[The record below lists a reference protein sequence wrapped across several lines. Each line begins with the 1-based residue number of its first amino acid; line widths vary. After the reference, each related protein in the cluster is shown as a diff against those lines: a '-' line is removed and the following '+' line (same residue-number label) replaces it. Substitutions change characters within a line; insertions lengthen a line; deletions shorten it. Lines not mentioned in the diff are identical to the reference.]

1 MIRYKKIHQSVITAL
16 LFCMLQLFGTG
27 AHAQAP
33 VAPAQKDSTILG
45 RELPK
50 ARARRD
56 RSPDAEKESLAKDS
70 LIKVLKPIRTTV
82 LDSISFD
89 STSIAKAQIA
99 DSLDIINRKGL
110 KKIEQP
116 AAVTLKDSLSAIPGI
131 NKEMFM
137 PNPGKATWLAVVFP
151 GGGQIYNR
159 KYWKLP
165 IIYGGFAGCAYALSW
180 NNKMYKDY
188 SQAYLDIMDKNPNTK
203 SYEDLLPPNASYNVE
218 QLTNTLKRRKDMFR
232 RYRDLSIFAFIGVYV
247 ISIIDAY
254 VDAELSNFDITPDLS
269 MRLEPAVLS
278 DQFNSGRKSVG
289 MQCVLRF

>member
-1 MIRYKKIHQSVITAL
+1 MIRNKKRYRLTVTVLLLCILQAAGFSVYAQVSVI
-16 LFCMLQLFGTG
+16 
-27 AHAQAP
+27 
-33 VAPAQKDSTILG
+33 PASKDSTVV
-45 RELPK
+45 RKELPK
-50 ARARRD
+50 ARARRH
-56 RSPDAEKESLAKDS
+56 RVQVVKKDS
-70 LIKVLKPIRTTV
+70 LTNDTAKVIKAAETIAP
-82 LDSISFD
+82 D
-89 STSIAKAQIA
+89 STAVIKDQTA
-99 DSLDIINRKGL
+99 DSLDIINRERL
-110 KKIEQP
+110 RKIEQP
-116 AAVTLKDSLSAIPGI
+116 VSVVPKDTFPAVTDI
-131 NKEMFM
+131 NRKMFV
-137 PNPGKATWLAVVFP
+137 PNPAKATWLAVVFP

-165 IIYGGFAGCAYALSW
+165 IIYGGFAGCAYALNW

-218 QLTNTLKRRKDMFR
+218 QLTATLKRRKDMFR

-269 MRLEPAVLS
+269 MRLEPVVLN
-278 DQFNSGRKSVG
+278 DHLHSGRKSVG